1 MYDVIEWGCCVSCT
15 SPGKSFVLGGRDVVC
30 NPRNGLRRSWQCEGR
45 IELCVSAAL
54 VRALELARLR
64 PRHNV
69 APYGNKPHPARG
81 LPRWWPRKAS
91 TTLLRTT
98 TMNFFSSKKVELPK
112 HNPVLA
118 YALQIPALQKLVG
131 KRVILASNSPRRREI
146 LQTFVRS
153 SDMRWS

>member
-1 MYDVIEWGCCVSCT
+1 MEIS
-15 SPGKSFVLGGRDVVC
+15 RI
-30 NPRNGLRRSWQCEGR
+30 QCEGFQGG
-45 IELCVSAAL
+45 
-54 VRALELARLR
+54 RA
-64 PRHNV
+64 P
-69 APYGNKPHPARG
+69 PAQSF
-81 LPRWWPRKAS
+81 LPA
-91 TTLLRTT
+91 

-153 SDMRWS
+153 TDMRRS

>member
-1 MYDVIEWGCCVSCT
+1 MPPNMEISCIQCI
-15 SPGKSFVLGGRDVVC
+15 GFQGGR
-30 NPRNGLRRSWQCEGR
+30 R
-45 IELCVSAAL
+45 AAS
-54 VRALELARLR
+54 
-64 PRHNV
+64 
-69 APYGNKPHPARG
+69 PARTCK
-81 LPRWWPRKAS
+81 L
-91 TTLLRTT
+91 TI

-153 SDMRWS
+153 PDMQRAS